1 MASHVALLRGINVG
15 GRNKVPMAEL
25 REVVASL
32 GHAGVATY
40 IQSGNVL
47 FSTEETDNAKLA
59 AALESA
65 IEDRFGLWSSVV
77 VLSRDELAEVLAAN
91 PYPDEPDP
99 RLVHV
104 VFLNADPPPD
114 LSDRITAVV
123 GAAAAKGSRDTVQA
137 SGRALYVHTPD
148 GFGRSEVAQNLFKLV
163 TPPAEA
169 KEAGRL
175 ASQGEKA
182 EPGRHGQEL
191 GHGDQAAVAVRGEVV
206 ARAVLVTG
214 ASRGIGRAVAQAFA
228 ELGDRVAVHHRGSPG
243 LADEVLAGLPG
254 RGHLV
259 VQADLADA
267 GAVRQMVD
275 RAQAG
280 LGGLDVL
287 VNNAGIYVP
296 HPVTEVSYEQW
307 QDTWREV
314 LAVNLT
320 GAANVTWCAVQYM
333 KATGGR
339 IVNVT
344 SRGAYRGEPRHPAY
358 GASKAGLNSF
368 GQSMARA
375 LAPFGIAVASVA
387 PGFVETAMARPDLD
401 SARGEEIRAQ
411 SPFHRVATTAEIA
424 AAVVYLASEQAEW
437 ASGAVLDLN
446 GASYLR

>member
-1 MASHVALLRGINVG
+1 
-15 GRNKVPMAEL
+15 
-25 REVVASL
+25 
-32 GHAGVATY
+32 
-40 IQSGNVL
+40 
-47 FSTEETDNAKLA
+47 
-59 AALESA
+59 
-65 IEDRFGLWSSVV
+65 
-77 VLSRDELAEVLAAN
+77 
-91 PYPDEPDP
+91 
-99 RLVHV
+99 
-104 VFLNADPPPD
+104 
-114 LSDRITAVV
+114 
-123 GAAAAKGSRDTVQA
+123 
-137 SGRALYVHTPD
+137 
-148 GFGRSEVAQNLFKLV
+148 VAQ
-163 TPPAEA
+163 
-169 KEAGRL
+169 
-175 ASQGEKA
+175 
-182 EPGRHGQEL
+182 
-191 GHGDQAAVAVRGEVV
+191 
-206 ARAVLVTG
+206 RAVLVTG

-243 LADEVLAGLPG
+243 LAGEVLAGLPG
-254 RGHLV
+254 SGHVV

-275 RAQAG
+275 QAHAG

-287 VNNAGIYVP
+287 VNNAGRYLP

-307 QDTWREV
+307 QDAWHEI

-333 KATGGR
+333 KAAGGR

-344 SRGAYRGEPRHPAY
+344 SRGAFRGEPQHPAY

-411 SPFHRVATTAEIA
+411 SPFNRVATTGEIA